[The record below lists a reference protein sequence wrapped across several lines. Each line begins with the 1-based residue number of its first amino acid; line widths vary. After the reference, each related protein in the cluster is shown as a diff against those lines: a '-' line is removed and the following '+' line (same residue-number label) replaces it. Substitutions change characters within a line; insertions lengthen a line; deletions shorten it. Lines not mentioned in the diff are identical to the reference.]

1 MNFLKRF
8 FGWGGE
14 EDAGSDERARVEQ
27 QQQRLARQRA
37 AAAAVAAQWGRSDA
51 PLVAEAPSGDG
62 GVQGLDW
69 FSKSMLRDSD
79 GDCAHSF
86 LEEASQQQQQ
96 RRQQQGG
103 AACTR
108 SQQQPR
114 SGGGKQAKQQA
125 ALQCKSRGAQSAGPS
140 DLLLDS
146 GNVYVVP
153 HDS

>member
-1 MNFLKRF
+1 MASRLSPR
-8 FGWGGE
+8 GGI
-14 EDAGSDERARVEQ
+14 ACPKLSVSPPYCPPPA
-27 QQQRLARQRA
+27 
-37 AAAAVAAQWGRSDA
+37 S
-51 PLVAEAPSGDG
+51 
-62 GVQGLDW
+62 QGLDW